1 MKRVVKRV
9 AAVLIGATLAAV
21 VWGWWYYRP
30 TIEYWYAGRWHS
42 LRR

>member
-9 AAVLIGATLAAV
+9 AAVLIGATLVAG

-30 TIEYWYAGRWHS
+30 TIE
-42 LRR
+42 